1 MKTQKQKQI
10 ICHYVMGLESLVKIC
25 CRWHEI

>member
-1 MKTQKQKQI
+1 METQKQI